1 MYRDLIFDLY
11 GTLVDIRTV
20 EDLAAWKKVSLFY
33 GWQGAACSAA
43 QLRAAY
49 RRELEK
55 RRKGPYCEVRTELIF
70 AGLFRQLGVKKNA
83 LALGNEA
90 ARIFRIAST
99 RYLRLYPGVLEAL
112 ARFRAMGCRVW
123 LLSNAQ
129 QVFTLPELR
138 LLGLED
144 AFDGVYLSSQYGCCK
159 PAEGFFRALTDNEG
173 LDPKA
178 CLMVGNDLI
187 ADIQGAKAMGMATLY
202 LRTAQTPQDQPPAKA
217 ELCPPAPGSLWE
229 FEGADWNVLAP
240 LVEQVI
246 L

>member
-20 EDLAAWKKVSLFY
+20 EDLAAWKKVRLFY

-70 AGLFRQLGVKKNA
+70 AGLFRQLEVKKNA

-99 RYLRLYPGVLEAL
+99 RARVCASRERNGSFPNRCRLYQSPQLKCSWTIISG
-112 ARFRAMGCRVW
+112 RGTPRRM
-123 LLSNAQ
+123 
-129 QVFTLPELR
+129 
-138 LLGLED
+138 
-144 AFDGVYLSSQYGCCK
+144 SSSYTTTG
-159 PAEGFFRALTDNEG
+159 AVSHDRT
-173 LDPKA
+173 
-178 CLMVGNDLI
+178 I
-187 ADIQGAKAMGMATLY
+187 A
-202 LRTAQTPQDQPPAKA
+202 
-217 ELCPPAPGSLWE
+217 
-229 FEGADWNVLAP
+229 
-240 LVEQVI
+240 
-246 L
+246 